1 MRSSFLFPHETDN
14 AWKDKYI
21 TDIHRWIQMTGWV
34 EIEWGYKT
42 DYVCILNTLIHF
54 VWIYIDYY
62 LNITLTYTY
71 IYIYLSLCYIYTF
84 FWYVYIYIYHAYSM
98 HIYLYNWHVIHTITY
113 VYITSIFTHT
123 HNFHIVT
130 LQWCLSFPTGYYRV
144 STLTVVLS
152 LTNMTPVVSR
162 RWTCWSN
169 AYWMY
174 MDPLGSWRQ
183 AWLAMKRENS
193 DKKLSQT
200 FPLFFWGFTYLNPI
214 SHIFHLPPT
223 K

>member
-62 LNITLTYTY
+62 LNIYTYVHVY
-71 IYIYLSLCYIYTF
+71 IYICLFAISIPF

-123 HNFHIVT
+123 HTIFT
-130 LQWCLSFPTGYYRV
+130 LWRFNGASVFQQGITGFP
-144 STLTVVLS
+144 
-152 LTNMTPVVSR
+152 P
-162 RWTCWSN
+162 W
-169 AYWMY
+169 
-174 MDPLGSWRQ
+174 PLFY
-183 AWLAMKRENS
+183 
-193 DKKLSQT
+193 LSQT
-200 FPLFFWGFTYLNPI
+200 WRLSCHGGGHVEATRIGCIWIHWGHGGKLGWQWRERILTRNFPRLFHSFSEASLI
-214 SHIFHLPPT
+214 
-223 K
+223 